1 MKLPDLA
8 RAFSAPI
15 LVVVLLA
22 PLAAA
27 EPGIRHAFLAADP
40 RAFRVALIDETGAV
54 GWTFAAPH
62 TCDAT
67 VLPDRRVLI
76 SDQRGAR
83 IVTFAG
89 EVVWDYRAPA
99 GAEVYTCEMLPT
111 GRVLVCE
118 GGSKRLVEVDP
129 AGKIAVE
136 IPLVTSA
143 AVHGQFRT
151 ARKLADGAYLV
162 CYYKDGAVKE
172 ITPDGRV
179 RRTIAGLGEAYYAER
194 LANGNTLIGCGD
206 AHRAVEVDAA
216 GQVVWEVRELDL
228 PGHPLRFVGQ
238 VRRLP
243 NGHTLICNWPA
254 HGHEGKQPL
263 LVEITS
269 DKRIAWAFDG
279 RDRLRGII
287 GLQLLDDVHVRP

>member
-1 MKLPDLA
+1 MRLLLL
-8 RAFSAPI
+8 I
-15 LVVVLLA
+15 MVLLV
-22 PLAAA
+22 PLAEA
-27 EPGIRHAFLAADP
+27 ESPIRHTFLAADP
-40 RAFRVALIDETGAV
+40 RAFRVAMIDETGAV

-62 TCDAT
+62 TCDAF

-89 EVVWDYRAPA
+89 QVAWDYRVPA
-99 GAEVYTCEMLPT
+99 GAEVYSCEMLPN

-118 GGSKRLVEVDP
+118 GGSKRLVEVDS

-136 IPLVTSA
+136 IPLVTTA

-151 ARKLADGAYLV
+151 ARKLRDGAYLV
-162 CYYKDGAVKE
+162 CFYKDGAVKE
-172 ITPDGRV
+172 ITADGRV
-179 RRTIAGLGEAYYAER
+179 RRVIDGLGEAYYAER

-206 AHRAVEVDAA
+206 AHRVVEVDPI
-216 GQVVWEVRELDL
+216 GKVVWEITELDL
-228 PGHPLRFVGQ
+228 LGHPLRFVGQ
-238 VRRLP
+238 VQRLP
-243 NGHTLICNWPA
+243 SGHTLICNWPA

-263 LVEITS
+263 LVEVTG
-269 DKRIAWAFDG
+269 DKQVAWVFDG

-287 GLQLLDDVHVRP
+287 GLQLLDDIKVRP